1 MPVINGSRGYVA
13 YIAACFL
20 GTLKAAFILL
30 QSVCLTQRAGNKAW
44 SDVVSPR
51 LVCVYLF
58 EKIEIALITAFKS
71 LICFF
76 AAKYLDCTLTNASV
90 HTRGMSWEPDLAKTY
105 FPQTGILCRPKR
117 IPMLVLARP
126 HQPIKQLRFL
136 VVRPVF
142 RALPAV
148 EAVDGALLGLPP
160 PFLHRRIAVSQL
172 LALQRHL
179 WRRRAPVGRAAR
191 RGAIGVRVDMLHVR
205 MVRVDGRRRRGYAVL
220 GSTVVGSRRP

>member
-30 QSVCLTQRAGNKAW
+30 QSVCLTQRAGNKAG

-71 LICFF
+71 LICLF

-90 HTRGMSWEPDLAKTY
+90 HTRGDELRARSGED
-105 FPQTGILCRPKR
+105 
-117 IPMLVLARP
+117 VLPADRNSLSPEANSNARP
-126 HQPIKQLRFL
+126 GQ
-136 VVRPVF
+136 
-142 RALPAV
+142 
-148 EAVDGALLGLPP
+148 
-160 PFLHRRIAVSQL
+160 
-172 LALQRHL
+172 
-179 WRRRAPVGRAAR
+179 APSAN
-191 RGAIGVRVDMLHVR
+191 
-205 MVRVDGRRRRGYAVL
+205 
-220 GSTVVGSRRP
+220 